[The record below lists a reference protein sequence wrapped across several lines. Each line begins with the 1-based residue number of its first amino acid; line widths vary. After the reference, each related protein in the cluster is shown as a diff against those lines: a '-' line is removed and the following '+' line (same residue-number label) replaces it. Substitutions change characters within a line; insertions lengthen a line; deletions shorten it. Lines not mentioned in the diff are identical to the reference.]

1 MNSPQTPTAVDKIRG
16 FVRSNLAS
24 VIVASI
30 SLNSILTGAATWN
43 IWRTFQN
50 LQVTTQRQDR
60 LKQLSSEM
68 IYLDEVLTMSAN
80 MFIITSQPSW
90 EKRYQDHALIFGPA
104 FTDFLKNIPSTEQR
118 LIPQFHKISDNL
130 FKMESQA
137 FKLVKEQKATAA
149 SAILLSEEYNQQKKI
164 DASNV
169 KTVIDSIERS
179 SNEQVRSSQ
188 HNLELSIALQLLSLF
203 LSGMNG
209 WAIVIIIRGYIRE
222 QQSAQAALQTSQ
234 ENLLTTNN
242 ILANEVNQREQ
253 REAFTQQEN
262 DQFQQDVSELLDVVN
277 EIESGNLMIQA
288 QVNDRA
294 TGLVNDTVNRL
305 IEELGKILYQVV
317 IAARRVEANGH
328 SQKNITTIVTDN
340 IDRQTKSVGKVL
352 RLTKAMRQSAK
363 NTVKQLANTNQSLV
377 VLQAAVTA
385 GQGTITTLDQNIDT
399 LQIGSDRIVQEIK
412 TLSEFVGLTDQF
424 VQDQGE
430 IVTQTQILALNAA
443 LVAARAAEQRDPKQ
457 FAIVAREF
465 ELIATQVSQLAQQTN
480 EGLTSLEQSSS
491 QIHRV
496 VSAVNIDVQQL
507 GGLVNSFT
515 QGVKST
521 NEVFLTVQSVT
532 EQAVQSGQ
540 TGSISSQKIVQAA
553 DVTVNDIEAVATLAH
568 QISYQSKDAQQ
579 LGDQLDLLSQDLL
592 NNMQFF
598 RLPQMDQATNNAASI
613 TTEPVVID
621 PEPAPNLS

>member
-1 MNSPQTPTAVDKIRG
+1 MNSPQPPTAVDKIRG
-16 FVRSNLAS
+16 FVRSNLVQ
-24 VIVASI
+24 VIIAAAF
-30 SLNSILTGAATWN
+30 LNIGLMGAATWN
-43 IWRTFQN
+43 VWNTSRQ
-50 LQVTTQRQDR
+50 LQENVTRKDR
-60 LKQLSSEM
+60 LAELVNQI

-80 MFIITSQPSW
+80 MVVSTRESHW
-90 EKRYQDHALIFGPA
+90 EKRYQDNVLIFTKAYGDFIKNTPPA
-104 FTDFLKNIPSTEQR
+104 GQELKLQLEQANSQLLGMEDR
-118 LIPQFHKISDNL
+118 AFQLI
-130 FKMESQA
+130 QA
-137 FKLVKEQKATAA
+137 QKTNEAA
-149 SAILLSEEYNQQKKI
+149 AILRSEQYSNSKKSYTQTIQSLTTILKDDINRKVKHSQQI
-164 DASNV
+164 
-169 KTVIDSIERS
+169 
-179 SNEQVRSSQ
+179 
-188 HNLELSIALQLLSLF
+188 LELSIALQLFSLL
-203 LSGMNG
+203 LSGLNSG
-209 WAIVIIIRGYIRE
+209 TIVITIRSYIRE
-222 QQSAQAALQTSQ
+222 QQATQAALQASQ
-234 ENLLTTNN
+234 DDLQTTNN
-242 ILANEVNQREQ
+242 ILASEVQQREQ
-253 REAFTQQEN
+253 RESSTQQEN

-277 EIESGNLMIQA
+277 EIEAGNLTIQA

-294 TGLVNDTVNRL
+294 TGLVNDTMNRL

-317 IAARRVEANGH
+317 VAARRVETNGH

-340 IDRQTKSVGKVL
+340 IDRQTKSVAKAL

-377 VLQAAVTA
+377 VLQAAVTT
-385 GQGTITTLDQNIDT
+385 GQSTITTLDQNIDT
-399 LQIGSDRIVQEIK
+399 LQMGSDRIVQKIK
-412 TLSEFVGLTDQF
+412 TLGEFVGMTDQF

-480 EGLTSLEQSSS
+480 EGLTSLEQSSA

-532 EQAVQSGQ
+532 EQTVQSGQ
-540 TGSISSQKIVQAA
+540 TLSVSSQKIVKAA
-553 DVTVNDIEAVATLAH
+553 DVTVTDIEAISTLAD

-579 LGDQLDLLSQDLL
+579 LSDQLDLLSQDLL
-592 NNMQFF
+592 NNVQFF
-598 RLPQMDQATNNAASI
+598 QLPQMNKPINSTPST
-613 TTEPVVID
+613 TTEPVPID
-621 PEPAPNLS
+621 PEPAPHLA